1 MLFLNNNNDDDD
13 NHKNINF
20 LKENQDIEQEDD
32 SSSID
37 IDDI

>member
-1 MLFLNNNNDDDD
+1 MDDIPQI
-13 NHKNINF
+13 KSAINF